1 MSKRRILVVE
11 DDPSIRRGMVDAL
24 SFAGHEVLEAGRG
37 DLGLELA
44 LTKHPDLLLLDLV
57 LPGAGGWEVLEAVQ
71 RECPGLPVIIL
82 TAKGGEDDRVRG
94 LRKGADDYVVKPF
107 SVKELLARIEAVLR
121 RSPERSKEDRVVCC
135 PAGRVDLARRCV
147 ASADGSEA
155 ALTERE
161 FELLR
166 HLVAHAGRPV
176 SREEILW
183 RVWKLDPRQVETRAM
198 DMTVLRLRE
207 KLGDGDGRHVRT
219 IRGQGYQWTPPE
231 GGP

>member
-24 SFAGHEVLEAGRG
+24 RFAGHDVTEAGRG

-44 LTKHPDLLLLDLV
+44 LTTHPDLMLLDLV
-57 LPGAGGWEVLEAVQ
+57 LPGAGGWEVLDGVQ
-71 RECPGLPVIIL
+71 KECPGLPVIIL

-121 RSPERSKEDRVVCC
+121 RSPERSKEDRVVRC
-135 PAGRVDLARRCV
+135 PAGRVDFCKRLVTA
-147 ASADGSEA
+147 ADGAETP
-155 ALTERE
+155 LTERE

-166 HLVAHAGRPV
+166 HLVAHPGRPV

-198 DMTVLRLRE
+198 DMTILRLRE
-207 KLGDGDGRHVRT
+207 KLGDKDGAHLRT

-231 GGP
+231 DVT